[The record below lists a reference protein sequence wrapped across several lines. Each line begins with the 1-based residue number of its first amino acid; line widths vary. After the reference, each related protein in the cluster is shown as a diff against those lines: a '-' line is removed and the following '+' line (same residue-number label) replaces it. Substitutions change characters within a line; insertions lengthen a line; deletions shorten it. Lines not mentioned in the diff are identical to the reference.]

1 MKSKLLIITL
11 LALNTGIANVH
22 AEEEITAASEETTK
36 GVGVLTTMT
45 MDATVTAINQE
56 TREVS
61 LRNTEGKEVTIQV
74 GDEVKNLPQVEVG
87 DTVRAEY
94 YEAVTVRPMMPGSTP
109 PMSDLASMETAK
121 AGEKPAVVAAEQSSL
136 VATVENIDKAN
147 STVTL
152 KGPLGNSKTVK
163 ARNPANLEKIAVG
176 DHLLITYST
185 GVAMAVTKTP
195 SAE

>member
-1 MKSKLLIITL
+1 MKSKLLIVSV

-22 AEEEITAASEETTK
+22 AEEEAAAVTEKSTE
-36 GVGVLTTMT
+36 GVGLLTTMT
-45 MDATVTAINQE
+45 MDASVVAVNQD
-56 TREVS
+56 TREVT
-61 LRNTEGKEVTIQV
+61 LRNAEGDEVTIQV

-94 YEAVTVRPMMPGSTP
+94 YEAVTVRPIMPGSTP
-109 PMSDLASMETAK
+109 PMSDLAAMETAK
-121 AGEKPAVVAAEQSSL
+121 PGKKPAMVAAEQSSL
-136 VATVENIDKAN
+136 VATVENIDKTN
-147 STVTL
+147 NTVTL

-185 GVAMAVTKTP
+185 GVAVAVTKTP
-195 SAE
+195 PAE

>member
-11 LALNTGIANVH
+11 LALNTGIANVN
-22 AEEEITAASEETTK
+22 AEEEITAASEESTK

-45 MDATVTAINQE
+45 MTASVVAVNQE
-56 TREVS
+56 TREVT
-61 LRNTEGKEVTIQV
+61 LRSDEGKEVTIQV

-109 PMSDLASMETAK
+109 PMSDLAAMETAK
-121 AGEKPAVVAAEQSSL
+121 AGKKPAVVAAEQSSL

-147 STVTL
+147 NTVTL

-185 GVAMAVTKTP
+185 GVAVAVTKTP
-195 SAE
+195 PAE